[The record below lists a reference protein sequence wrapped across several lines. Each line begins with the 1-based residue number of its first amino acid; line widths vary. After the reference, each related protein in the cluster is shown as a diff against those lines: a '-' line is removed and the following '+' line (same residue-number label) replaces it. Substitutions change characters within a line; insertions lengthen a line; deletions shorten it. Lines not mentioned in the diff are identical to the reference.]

1 MLSLFTE
8 FRTEF
13 ESTWAI
19 TVYLNNYL
27 LKGREDQ
34 YILFDRQDARIWP
47 YNFSKNSYTLLLLN
61 PIFVQMKVY
70 FELIDIS
77 EYKCKVHIYS

>member
-8 FRTEF
+8 FAKEF

-27 LKGREDQ
+27 LKVKIEK
-34 YILFDRQDARIWP
+34 IE
-47 YNFSKNSYTLLLLN
+47 K
-61 PIFVQMKVY
+61 
-70 FELIDIS
+70 
-77 EYKCKVHIYS
+77 